1 MVGKS
6 EKAVMVSVGKLLA
19 KKEKPE
25 KVKTGIY
32 LDAKLKERL
41 EALAADHG
49 SSFNALVVAVLEDW
63 LEKNSSVS
71 K

>member
-6 EKAVMVSVGKLLA
+6 EKAVMASVGKLLA

-41 EALAADHG
+41 EELAAQHD

-63 LEKNSSVS
+63 LDNNSNR
-71 K
+71 

>member
-1 MVGKS
+1 MANKS
-6 EKAVMVSVGKLLA
+6 EKTVMDNVGKLLA

-41 EALAADHG
+41 EELAAQHD

-63 LEKNSSVS
+63 LEKNAGN
-71 K
+71 

>member
-6 EKAVMVSVGKLLA
+6 EKAVMASVGKLLA

-41 EALAADHG
+41 EALAAEHD
-49 SSFNALVVAVLEDW
+49 SSFNALVVAILEDW
-63 LEKNSSVS
+63 LTKNG
-71 K
+71 